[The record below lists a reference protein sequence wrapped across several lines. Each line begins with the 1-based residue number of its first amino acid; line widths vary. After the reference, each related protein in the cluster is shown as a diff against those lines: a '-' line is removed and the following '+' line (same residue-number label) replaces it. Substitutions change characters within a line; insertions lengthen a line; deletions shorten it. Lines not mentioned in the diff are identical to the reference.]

1 MKSIVV
7 GSGIGGLVAALYLSQ
22 AGDDVTVIEKN
33 DYFGGRLTYHRHGAF
48 KVDQGPTIVLLPEMI
63 KAILIEAGMDCSQL
77 EFERVDPLYK
87 MSFADGTEF
96 WKHQDRF
103 KQKEE
108 IERVFPGEGSSFD
121 QFMEAM
127 ELNFRKGKA
136 TFLDKSFTNKK
147 DFFTFG
153 NLKTLFELKAYR
165 SMENRIE
172 YFFKDKQ
179 LQNAY
184 KLQSLYIGGN
194 PANSSALYSLVS
206 YSEHAHGIWYVKGG
220 YAHLTEL
227 IVAELLKRNVK
238 LMKNTEITEVVGEN
252 GACHAFKSNDVTFT
266 ADRFV
271 MNNDFPLAEA
281 LVTKKPPKKKYV
293 SSSGCLLLY
302 IGVKE
307 IYKDSPVHQFIMSD
321 QFNEHMKQVFKERRL
336 PTLPSIY
343 AFHPSVIDKTLAPDN
358 KGVLYVLVPVPA
370 CLENS
375 SELEPF
381 IEMVLDQ
388 LEKRTFADLRNQ
400 IEWIDVRTPEDA
412 KRDGLFQG
420 GSFGLAPT
428 LGQSGVFRP
437 QLQPFSYKNVYA
449 VGASTHPGGGIPI
462 VMQGVKLFADHLN
475 LLLNKKT
482 IQQSGG

>member
-1 MKSIVV
+1 MKSVVV

-22 AGDDVTVIEKN
+22 AGDNVTVIEKN
-33 DYFGGRLTYHRHGAF
+33 DYFGGRLTYHHHGEF
-48 KVDQGPTIVLLPEMI
+48 KVDQGPTIVLLPHMI
-63 KAILIEAGMDCSQL
+63 KSILLEAGMDISKL
-77 EFERVDPLYK
+77 EIERVDPLYR
-87 MSFADGTEF
+87 MSFSDGKEF
-96 WKHQDRF
+96 WKYQDPSQ
-103 KQKEE
+103 QKEE
-108 IERVFPGEGSSFD
+108 IERVFPGEDHLFD

-153 NLKTLFELKAYR
+153 NLKTLVELKAYR
-165 SMENRIE
+165 SMENSIE
-172 YFFKDKQ
+172 SFFKNKQ

-194 PANSSALYSLVS
+194 PSTSSALYSLVS

-220 YAHLTEL
+220 YARLTEL
-227 IVAELLKRNVK
+227 IVEELQERNVK
-238 LMKNTEITEVVGEN
+238 LIKNVEITEVIGKN
-252 GACHAFKSNDVTFT
+252 GSCHKVKALDQEFT
-266 ADRFV
+266 ADRFI

-281 LVTKKPPKKKYV
+281 LVTNNRRRKNTLVLLVVCFYTLDKK
-293 SSSGCLLLY
+293 S
-302 IGVKE
+302 I
-307 IYKDSPVHQFIMSD
+307 KDSPVHQFVMSD
-321 QFNEHMKQVFKERRL
+321 QFNQHMNQVFKERRL

-343 AFHPSVIDKTLAPDN
+343 AFHPSVIDDTLAPDK

-370 CLENS
+370 SLENS

-381 IEMVLDQ
+381 IELVLDQ
-388 LEKRTFADLRNQ
+388 LENRAFTDLRKQ
-400 IEWIDVRTPEDA
+400 IEWMDVRTPEDA

-437 QLQPFSYKNVYA
+437 QLQPFSYKNMYA

-462 VMQGVKLFADHLN
+462 VMQGVKLFANHLN
-475 LLLNKKT
+475 LQPNEDNV
-482 IQQSGG
+482 QQSGG